1 MITAKMSATTP
12 ATTTS
17 IQGRNRARI
26 WSSRTGS
33 REAGDADGGTG
44 ASFFSPVA
52 AGKSDALVG
61 GGRIDPVAG
70 VRKGVRLF
78 MEGVDSTVGGLGVAA
93 GVSFLGLFW
102 VVLPNTS

>member
-12 ATTTS
+12 ATATS

-33 REAGDADGGTG
+33 GEAGDPDGGTG
-44 ASFFSPVA
+44 ASFFAPVA

-70 VRKGVRLF
+70 MRSGVRLF

-93 GVSFLGLFW
+93 GVSFFGVFRA
-102 VVLPNTS
+102 VLPNTS